1 LTPPPLVGGGW
12 GEGAPLPLPSLP
24 GPHQV
29 GNAGI
34 ATAAARI
41 LGLPGAAIARGVE
54 TAAWPARLQRLTGA
68 LARHLPPGWS
78 LWLDGGHNP
87 SAGAALAAQATAW
100 TDAPLDAVCGML
112 KTKDA
117 AGFLRPLAPHVRR
130 MRTLAIPG
138 EPNGL
143 PADALAAAARAAGI
157 AADPSPDLAAAL
169 DALTAAAPAPGRI
182 LICGSLYLAGAV
194 LAADEVLQ

>member
-1 LTPPPLVGGGW
+1 MPP
-12 GEGAPLPLPSLP
+12 PSLP

-41 LGLPGAAIARGVE
+41 LGLPGAAIARGIA
-54 TAAWPARLQRLTGA
+54 TATWPARLQRLTGA
-68 LARHLPPGWS
+68 LARRLPPGWS

-87 SAGAALAAQATAW
+87 SAGAALAAQAANW
-100 TDAPLDAVCGML
+100 ADAPLDAVCGML

-138 EPNGL
+138 EPNAI
-143 PADALAAAARAAGI
+143 PADDLAAAARAAGL
-157 AADPSPDLAAAL
+157 AADPSPGLPAAL

-182 LICGSLYLAGAV
+182 LICGSLYLAGTV
-194 LAADEVLQ
+194 LAVDGLEP